1 MAGAVRPK
9 VVWSKVI
16 CKQPGNYIGWP
27 SVARAISGDLMV
39 VFSGDRESH
48 FCPYGKTKLIR
59 SVDEGDTWS
68 GVETINNTPLD
79 DRDAG
84 VLVLRSGTVVVSWFT
99 GATWMSIEGR
109 RERIGNAVADAW
121 ERHCGKISE
130 ETRRQWIG
138 NWTRRSRDDGKTWE
152 PPVDSIVSA
161 PHGPIELRDGRL
173 LYVGTSARLVS
184 TQQGRE
190 GILKGEISLLSA
202 ESTDEGQ
209 SWRVIGTIP
218 VPDEEQDGLNY
229 HEPHAVELDD
239 GRIVCLWRF
248 HKEGETRHDAHM
260 RQTES
265 SDGGHTWTVTQPT
278 PIWGYPPHL
287 ALLSSGDLLASYG
300 HRRSPFGQRACLSHD
315 GGRTWNIDNEIL
327 LRNDAANGDLGYPAT
342 LELEPGELLTVYYQ
356 IDEPGEKTSLMATRW
371 SLEG

>member
-1 MAGAVRPK
+1 M
-9 VVWSKVI
+9 
-16 CKQPGNYIGWP
+16 N
-27 SVARAISGDLMV
+27 
-39 VFSGDRESH
+39 
-48 FCPYGKTKLIR
+48 
-59 SVDEGDTWS
+59 
-68 GVETINNTPLD
+68 
-79 DRDAG
+79 
-84 VLVLRSGTVVVSWFT
+84 
-99 GATWMSIEGR
+99 
-109 RERIGNAVADAW
+109 
-121 ERHCGKISE
+121 
-130 ETRRQWIG
+130 
-138 NWTRRSRDDGKTWE
+138 
-152 PPVDSIVSA
+152 SIVSA

-218 VPDEEQDGLNY
+218 VPEEEQDGLNY

-248 HKEGETRHDAHM
+248 HKAGEPRHDAHM

-265 SDGGHTWTVTQPT
+265 SDGGHTWTVMQPT
-278 PIWGYPPHL
+278 PMWGYPPHL
-287 ALLSSGDLLASYG
+287 VLLSSGDLLVSYG
-300 HRRSPFGQRACLSHD
+300 HRRSPFGQRACLSHN

-371 SLEG
+371 DLEG